1 VNKAQTIHSFWSGFG
16 LKAYDEN
23 TIPTG
28 DNSPDLPYITY
39 SVSTDSLGNPVSMYG
54 NIYDRS
60 TSWKLVED
68 KAEEI
73 AKAIVN
79 MQPPTL
85 KFNDGRIY
93 ITKGTPFS
101 QRMSDASNDTIRR
114 LYINISVEYLSAY

>member
-1 VNKAQTIHSFWSGFG
+1 MNKAQTIHSFWSGFG

-39 SVSTDSLGNPVSMYG
+39 SVSTDSLGNPVTMYG

-73 AKAIVN
+73 AKAVVN

-114 LYINISVEYLSAY
+114 LYININVEYLSAF